1 MKKIDV
7 TENVMK
13 QVERFEKSRSSMW
26 LRGFYTGVVVMVILV
41 GIFFWSSIQT
51 ISDLQGWDLLSV
63 FTQDRE
69 IIRDYW
75 QDTVLTFITELP
87 LETLA
92 VAFAIFVFLVIIVFI
107 TRKRRMIYEFRMREL
122 AKRSNIRKNSK

>member
-1 MKKIDV
+1 
-7 TENVMK
+7 
-13 QVERFEKSRSSMW
+13 MW